1 MPCHNHPN
9 APTVEKCNRCEIELC
24 GMCANFTDSGV
35 YCETC
40 VSAVETEDFVAL
52 QSRKLNKSEIDLVIS
67 KHAEELEAEQAQNK
81 RGKDTT
87 IIWLGAGG
95 GIAMIFVSLLLYAYP
110 MLFLD
115 SEVAA
120 AFEASQAL
128 EECRLVFEEIGY
140 LLEEGEE
147 PDPSLRCPGST
158 VPNIVEREGGIV
170 RVLHPNPGTYGLS
183 AIYVSNESHEVV
195 LEG

>member
-1 MPCHNHPN
+1 
-9 APTVEKCNRCEIELC
+9 
-24 GMCANFTDSGV
+24 MCANFTDSGV
-35 YCETC
+35 YCESC
-40 VSAVETEDFVAL
+40 VSAVETEDFVAS
-52 QSRKLNKSEIDLVIS
+52 QSKKLNKSEIDLVIS
-67 KHAEELEAEQAQNK
+67 KHAEDLEAEQAQNK
-81 RGKDTT
+81 RGKDTV
-87 IIWLGAGG
+87 IIWSGVGG

-147 PDPSLRCPGST
+147 PDPSLRCPGAT
-158 VPNIVEREGGIV
+158 VPNIVEREGSIV
-170 RVLHPNPGTYGLS
+170 RVLHPNPGMYGLN